1 MSNPL
6 SPAQIVEAR
15 AAQDRLF
22 HDSHYPAHQPLCP
35 TCRVDRD
42 VLRESMAEGKA
53 SPNYCAAMALI
64 HGCQACG
71 EWAAGG
77 MQ

>member
-35 TCRVDRD
+35 TCTVDRD
-42 VLRESMAEGKA
+42 VLREGMAEGRE
-53 SPNYCAAMALI
+53 SPNYEAARRLI
-64 HGCQACG
+64 YGCRDCSA
-71 EWAAGG
+71 WAAGG